1 MDYALQAVGVEPAQ
15 GEGPGWGFWFSRQGI
30 SMEPN
35 TDVNGGYSHGYGD
48 EEWALGTLAMLFHN
62 DTDLVRE
69 VAERHVTNFAKF
81 RYIDNTR

>member
-1 MDYALQAVGVEPAQ
+1 
-15 GEGPGWGFWFSRQGI
+15 
-30 SMEPN
+30 MEPN

-48 EEWALGTLAMLFHN
+48 EEWALGTLAMLMHN